1 MQDLHN
7 PCKDNVLWPRER
19 IGWASM
25 APATEDRRWDGHRIA
40 GWSEWISAHSKKQAV
55 MALDDGTRHGIHEEG
70 SIL

>member
-7 PCKDNVLWPRER
+7 PCKDNVFWPRER
-19 IGWASM
+19 IGW
-25 APATEDRRWDGHRIA
+25 DRHRIA
-40 GWSEWISAHSKKQAV
+40 DWSGWISAHSKKQAV